1 MAIKLE
7 LSQRQLG
14 SVVYCLQQ
22 LPKVNTNNRDTKVA
36 KSVLSEL
43 ALKFE
48 KKNLEQSY
56 KEHNLFTK
64 KKVKKINFTLKMV
77 EAHFLE
83 MYAQMMETF
92 PLNEYDRNV
101 LLYLKNNLNQKLA

>member
-7 LSQRQLG
+7 LSNLQLG
-14 SVVYCLQQ
+14 SVVYCLKQ
-22 LPKVNTNNRDTKVA
+22 LPHVSEENRNTKVA
-36 KSVLSEL
+36 KSVLSDL

-48 KKNLEQSY
+48 KKILEQSY
-56 KEHNLFTK
+56 KPPTLFTK
-64 KKVKKINFTLKMV
+64 KKVKKISFTLKIV
-77 EAHFLE
+77 EAHYLE
-83 MYAQMMETF
+83 MYAQMMENF

>member
-1 MAIKLE
+1 MQIKLE
-7 LSQRQLG
+7 LSHRQLG

-22 LPKVNTNNRDTKVA
+22 LPKVNTETRDTKVA
-36 KSVLSEL
+36 KSVLSDL

-56 KEHNLFTK
+56 KAHDLFTK

-83 MYAQMMETF
+83 IYVQMMESF